1 MTRRREAGFTLL
13 EVMVSL
19 AILAVALV
27 IIIEI
32 VTNNVRATN
41 KAKLMTAGTFLARAK
56 IVEIEDRVLT
66 QGFGQS
72 DENDAGDFSN
82 EGYPSFTWT
91 SLIERVELPA
101 DLALQAQQAASDQ
114 SMNAQTTQNPLQ
126 AMSGFLGGFMTTLI
140 EPIKIGLQESVRK
153 VTVKVTWNEIG
164 RGPQTLEVATFMTD
178 PVKLDMAV
186 PGMGGT
192 GTPGTGGTNGQGT
205 GGTSGSRNGTNGS
218 TSNRP
223 SSPAP
228 PSFGGPR

>member
-1 MTRRREAGFTLL
+1 VTRRRDGGFTLL

-27 IIIEI
+27 VLVEI

-41 KAKLMTAGTFLARAK
+41 KAKLMTAATFLARAK

-66 QGFGQS
+66 QGFGQA

-82 EGYPSFTWT
+82 EGYPRFAWT
-91 SLIERVELPA
+91 SLVERVELPA
-101 DLALQAQQAASDQ
+101 DLAVQAQQAATDQ
-114 SMNAQTTQNPLQ
+114 SMQAQATQNPLQ

-153 VTVKVTWNEIG
+153 VTVKVTWDEVG

-186 PGMGGT
+186 PGLGGT
-192 GTPGTGGTNGQGT
+192 GTPGTGGSSGT
-205 GGTSGSRNGTNGS
+205 GAGGTSGSRPGT
-218 TSNRP
+218 
-223 SSPAP
+223 SPTTP
-228 PSFGGPR
+228 PATGGTRR